1 MESLWERLREREKQR
16 VAGQATRPVEHNRTY
31 HLCMDERMLS
41 AFTRL
46 WMSRYKPCPFTMRDA
61 AHNVKDC
68 IVVSITDK
76 DGQTLGFIA
85 EALALTQAKLAV
97 K

>member
-1 MESLWERLREREKQR
+1 MTHPDER
-16 VAGQATRPVEHNRTY
+16 NRTY

-41 AFTRL
+41 AFTQL

-61 AHNVKDC
+61 ARNVQNC

-76 DGQTLGFIA
+76 DGQTLDFIA
-85 EALALTQAKLAV
+85 EALALTRAKLAV